1 MFNHNNKAAARRTWA
16 AHLGMRLS
24 HLDTDM
30 ATRTGKTA
38 AKGATV
44 SKACRQLF
52 ADLSAY
58 SDGELEGDAKTAI
71 EQHLMMCEDC
81 RTRLDQMIRIRYHAV
96 RALATPGLRR
106 GRSVLDLLK
115 EKRDEE
121 ERPGHKAPLIS

>member
-1 MFNHNNKAAARRTWA
+1 MSF
-16 AHLGMRLS
+16 LDSDLLS
-24 HLDTDM
+24 EHM

-38 AKGATV
+38 TKGSAV

-58 SDGELEGDAKTAI
+58 SDGELQGEAMATV
-71 EQHLMMCEDC
+71 EQHLLLCEQC
-81 RTRLDQMIRIRYHAV
+81 RSRLDQMIRIRYQAV

-121 ERPGHKAPLIS
+121 ERGGRKHPLIS

>member
-1 MFNHNNKAAARRTWA
+1 
-16 AHLGMRLS
+16 
-24 HLDTDM
+24 M

-38 AKGATV
+38 VKSPAV

-58 SDGELEGDAKTAI
+58 SDGELDGKAK
-71 EQHLMMCEDC
+71 EVVEHHLMTCEQC
-81 RTRLDQMIRIRYHAV
+81 RQRLDQMIQIRYHAV
-96 RALATPGLRR
+96 RALATPGQRR

-121 ERPGHKAPLIS
+121 ARAGRKAPKAPLVS